1 MPNILKF
8 LSRLTLLYLI
18 ATPGIHCKQTEGK
31 GSLVERTAYQAVGKT
46 RPPKAHTKGGS
57 TENTAKEGTQDKS
70 AYVKTEEAIL
80 TPRFTLPPINGH
92 MAFNATRLTFIYSP
106 IDGRIVEIKAK
117 LGDKVSKNE
126 HMVVIES
133 VELGLAQAEFISGRA
148 ELALSEQAYERIK
161 NLYEYG
167 AVAKKQLQEALNDL
181 TAKKS
186 KFEAAR
192 TKLITLG
199 MDENEV
205 AALTV
210 PDAKVTAKV
219 DIETPIS
226 GTVVEQK
233 TQMGMYIKPND
244 LLYTVADLSTLWALG
259 NVFEKDLLFLKL
271 GKNVAIETIS
281 YPGETFPG
289 KVTYISD
296 VIDPTTRTINIRCEV
311 DNALRK
317 LKPEMFVK
325 INVLPDETDMVVT
338 ISNKALLTEGDKRIV
353 IVEKS
358 PGQYAKK
365 AVEVGSEREAIV
377 QISSGLSPGERV
389 VTEGNV
395 FLMAE
400 LAISK

>member
-1 MPNILKF
+1 MLGTLKIPF
-8 LSRLTLLYLI
+8 YFTLLSLI
-18 ATPGIHCKQTEGK
+18 ATLGISYKVEGK
-31 GSLVERTAYQAVGKT
+31 AGLTGKAALAVNKPNPRKAKT
-46 RPPKAHTKGGS
+46 KAGS
-57 TENTAKEGTQDKS
+57 TESATQEGTRDKS
-70 AYVKTEEAIL
+70 TYIKTEEAIL

-92 MAFNATRLTFIYSP
+92 MAFNATRLTYIYSP

-117 LGDKVSKNE
+117 LGDKVSKDE

-133 VELGLAQAEFISGRA
+133 VELGLAQAEFISSRA

-167 AVAKKQLQEALNDL
+167 AVAKKQLQEAFNDL

-186 KFEAAR
+186 KFGASR
-192 TKLITLG
+192 LKLLTLG

-205 AALTV
+205 AALMV
-210 PDAKVTAKV
+210 PDAKVTARTE
-219 DIETPIS
+219 IESPIS
-226 GTVVEQK
+226 GTTVEQK
-233 TQMGMYIKPND
+233 TLMGMYIKPND

-259 NVFEKDLLFLKL
+259 NVFEKDLLSLKL
-271 GKNVAIETIS
+271 GKNVVIETIS

-296 VIDPTTRTINIRCEV
+296 VIDPTTRTINIRCEI
-311 DNALRK
+311 DNALGK
-317 LKPEMFVK
+317 LKPEMFVR

-365 AVEVGSEREAIV
+365 VVEVGSEREGTV
-377 QISSGLSPGERV
+377 QILSGLSPGEKV
-389 VTEGNV
+389 VTEGNIL
-395 FLMAE
+395 LMPE
-400 LAISK
+400 LAVSK